1 MSISNQELLKSLKR
15 SVMRMRQMKICNT
28 SLGKQRQLNT
38 DKYMNGGYFQA
49 LHKLFLLLWLTGT
62 TRSIHELAATSEHL
76 LLGLHLLKTP
86 SLRHAM
92 LLMSQA
98 L

>member
-1 MSISNQELLKSLKR
+1 MMFVSFFPTLID
-15 SVMRMRQMKICNT
+15 T
-28 SLGKQRQLNT
+28 LNDHLYFADT
-38 DKYMNGGYFQA
+38 DKYMNGGCFQG

-62 TRSIHELAATSEHL
+62 TTSIHELAATSEHL